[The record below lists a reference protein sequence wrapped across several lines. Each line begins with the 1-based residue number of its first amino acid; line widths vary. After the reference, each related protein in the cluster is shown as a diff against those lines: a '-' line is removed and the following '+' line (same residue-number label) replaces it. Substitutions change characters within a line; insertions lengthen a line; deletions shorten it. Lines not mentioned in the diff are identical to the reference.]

1 MESPE
6 EIAAAEAARLTAKA
20 DALQA
25 EKLAEASQRNYAQ
38 LERVRAPAR
47 PLPPL
52 LHPPHNHT
60 HHAASSPLAPRLRS
74 RNALRRRAA
83 PQTLA
88 PPLTERAPL
97 LRRCQ
102 DKLLEFWEV
111 TKAELAEAKAAL
123 RAAARE
129 GEEAAAAHGEELRIQ
144 VQKVKHLQY
153 EHASAIAALA
163 LDREA
168 ALKVQADEFQRTED
182 ALMCVV
188 CVACALSCLCARSGA
203 LRARAVRRCIPT
215 HFPEPLSG
223 AGGKITLI

>member
-1 MESPE
+1 
-6 EIAAAEAARLTAKA
+6 
-20 DALQA
+20 
-25 EKLAEASQRNYAQ
+25 
-38 LERVRAPAR
+38 
-47 PLPPL
+47 
-52 LHPPHNHT
+52 
-60 HHAASSPLAPRLRS
+60 
-74 RNALRRRAA
+74 
-83 PQTLA
+83 
-88 PPLTERAPL
+88 LTERAPC

-182 ALMCVV
+182 ALMCVR
-188 CVACALSCLCARSGA
+188 CVGRLLRVLRLHVRSGA